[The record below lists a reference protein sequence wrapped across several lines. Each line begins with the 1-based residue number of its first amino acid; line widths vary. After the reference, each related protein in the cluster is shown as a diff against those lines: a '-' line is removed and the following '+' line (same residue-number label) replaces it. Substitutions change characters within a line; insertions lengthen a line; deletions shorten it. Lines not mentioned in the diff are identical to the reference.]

1 MADEQSTIIYMSVE
15 DKKHGQLV
23 PHEVQQK
30 FDEKYGVVIN
40 CFTVHEL
47 NKISY
52 KSQLWILGKQKEQGR
67 FSISGKGFYG
77 EKTTSVEQPQ
87 IMDLN
92 ISIEDEQQ
100 GNGYS
105 NYLVHALCEYILA
118 NTHGTSSGLNNK
130 EIIINYLLLI
140 DTDASEGYWDKIGMI
155 PNRRENSKRANSSGY
170 EKSITFREL
179 HNYAKYKLK
188 HYVIMTRKHKS
199 PHNISLNTSFNRTV
213 KRSAKRS
220 ANNSANNSA
229 KKLAVNSSANRSANN
244 SANRSAVNSSANR
257 SAKRLA
263 VNSSAKR
270 SAKRPVKRQS
280 VRKNKSKPRKKNKRL
295 RFSATGL

>member
-15 DKKHGQLV
+15 DYLHGQLV

-52 KSQLWILGKQKEQGR
+52 ISQLWILGKEKEQGH

-155 PNRRENSKRANSSGY
+155 LNRREKSKRANSSGY

-220 ANNSANNSA
+220 A
-229 KKLAVNSSANRSANN
+229 
-244 SANRSAVNSSANR
+244 VNSSANR

-270 SAKRPVKRQS
+270 SANNSAKRSANTSSFNSSANRSAKRQS
-280 VRKNKSKPRKKNKRL
+280 VRKNKSKPHKNKRL

>member
-1 MADEQSTIIYMSVE
+1 MAAQQSTILYMNVE
-15 DKKHGQLV
+15 DDGQSV
-23 PHEVQQK
+23 PEEVQQK
-30 FDEKYGVVIN
+30 FDEGYSVVIN
-40 CFTVHEL
+40 CLTVHEL
-47 NKISY
+47 NTISY
-52 KSQLWILGKQKEQGR
+52 KSQLWIVGKKEEQGH

-130 EIIINYLLLI
+130 EIINNYLLLI

-213 KRSAKRS
+213 KRSAKRLGLNRS
-220 ANNSANNSA
+220 P
-229 KKLAVNSSANRSANN
+229 NRSANT
-244 SANRSAVNSSANR
+244 SSF
-257 SAKRLA
+257 
-263 VNSSAKR
+263 NSSAKR
-270 SAKRPVKRQS
+270 SAKRQS
-280 VRKNKSKPRKKNKRL
+280 VRNKSKSRKTNKKR
-295 RFSATGL
+295 

>member
-1 MADEQSTIIYMSVE
+1 MAAEQSTIIYMSVE
-15 DKKHGQLV
+15 DYLHGKSV

-30 FDEKYGVVIN
+30 FDEKYSVVIN

-52 KSQLWILGKQKEQGR
+52 ISQLWILGKEKEQGH

-77 EKTTSVEQPQ
+77 EKTTSVKQPQ

-155 PNRRENSKRANSSGY
+155 LNRREKSKRANSSGY
-170 EKSITFREL
+170 EKSITFRDL

-188 HYVIMTRKHKS
+188 HKTLHNRS
-199 PHNISLNTSFNRTV
+199 PLNT
-213 KRSAKRS
+213 
-220 ANNSANNSA
+220 
-229 KKLAVNSSANRSANN
+229 
-244 SANRSAVNSSANR
+244 SANR
-257 SAKRLA
+257 SAKRRA
-263 VNSSAKR
+263 VNSSVKRSAVNRSANSSAVNSSVNNSAKRSAVNSSVNNSAKR
-270 SAKRPVKRQS
+270 SAKRLAKRKS
-280 VRKNKSKPRKKNKRL
+280 VRKKSKPHKNK
-295 RFSATGL
+295 

>member
-1 MADEQSTIIYMSVE
+1 MAAEQSTIIYMSVE
-15 DKKHGQLV
+15 DYLHGKSV

-30 FDEKYGVVIN
+30 FDEKYSVVIN

-52 KSQLWILGKQKEQGR
+52 ISQLWILGKEKEQGH

-130 EIIINYLLLI
+130 EIINNYLLLI

-170 EKSITFREL
+170 EKSITFRKL
-179 HNYAKYKLK
+179 HNYAEKKVK
-188 HYVIMTRKHKS
+188 HNVIMTWKHKS
-199 PHNISLNTSFNRTV
+199 PHNTSSFNRTV

-220 ANNSANNSA
+220 A
-229 KKLAVNSSANRSANN
+229 VNSSANRSANRSSFNRTAKRPAKRLGVN
-244 SANRSAVNSSANR
+244 SSAKRSPVNSSANR
-257 SAKRLA
+257 SA
-263 VNSSAKR
+263 
-270 SAKRPVKRQS
+270 KRQS
-280 VRKNKSKPRKKNKRL
+280 VRKNKSKPHKNKRL